1 MEREKGKEM
10 EERKEMAR
18 RLSSIIESL
27 LLVSTRPLRM
37 EVLRK
42 LLSTF
47 EETDFQSALLV
58 LEEKYGEDSGILLA
72 RVAGGIQLRTSP
84 SNQDYVRAY
93 LDAKPARLSR
103 AAMETLAIIAYRQ
116 PVTRAEVEDIRG
128 VDSQGSIKTL
138 IDRHLV
144 RVMGKKE
151 VPGRPFLFSTTR
163 EFLELFGLEDLAS
176 LPTLS
181 EMEEIMG
188 EFPAES
194 PEGGGETS
202 LFAREEGRREEDEN

>member
-1 MEREKGKEM
+1 MEREKGDEVGDAQ
-10 EERKEMAR
+10 ERVR
-18 RLSSIIESL
+18 RFASIIESL
-27 LLVSTRPLRM
+27 LLVSTRPLRIDS
-37 EVLRK
+37 VRK
-42 LLSTF
+42 RVPAFEGTDLHSAILL
-47 EETDFQSALLV
+47 
-58 LEEKYGEDSGILLA
+58 LEEKYSGDSGILLEKI
-72 RVAGGIQLRTSP
+72 AGGLQLRTSP

-103 AAMETLAIIAYRQ
+103 AAMESLAIIAYRQ
-116 PVTRAEVEDIRG
+116 PVTRGEIDDIRG

-138 IDRHLV
+138 IDRHLI

-151 VPGRPFLFSTTR
+151 VPGRPFLFSTTK

-188 EFPAES
+188 DLPVDL
-194 PEGGGETS
+194 PEGPH
-202 LFAREEGRREEDEN
+202 EEDEN